1 MDDVAWCSS
10 VLAYRIP
17 DSGVCACENRDRRGC
32 PPPPLIEREKRAH
45 RLRVDDTRDQ
55 TRSADNAFEMLSHA
69 RAVLV
74 PLPVHGHE
82 CLCVFHYRNVLIGHV
97 CAVSSAEHS
106 SVCVCVFRTN
116 WFNYYILIRA

>member
-17 DSGVCACENRDRRGC
+17 DSGVCACENRDRRGWGG
-32 PPPPLIEREKRAH
+32 PLIEREKRAH

-97 CAVSSAEHS
+97 CSVSSAEHS
-106 SVCVCVFRTN
+106 SMCVCVCFSHELV
-116 WFNYYILIRA
+116 YILIRA